1 MIRSSG
7 DLEDFIKDCLD
18 ACERVEPDQRRRCAG
33 GSGVGSG
40 SEMTMEMLV
49 VLCAVIAI
57 SGIFTIFF
65 EENILR
71 LVFFVALLSTVGLK
85 MLGAIL
91 THSAI
96 QWTDFAV
103 FAALFVGVASFTLA
117 LLRKWRPKV

>member
-1 MIRSSG
+1 
-7 DLEDFIKDCLD
+7 
-18 ACERVEPDQRRRCAG
+18 
-33 GSGVGSG
+33 
-40 SEMTMEMLV
+40 MEMLV
-49 VLCAVIAI
+49 VLCAVIAAI

-103 FAALFVGVASFTLA
+103 FAALFVGVASITLA